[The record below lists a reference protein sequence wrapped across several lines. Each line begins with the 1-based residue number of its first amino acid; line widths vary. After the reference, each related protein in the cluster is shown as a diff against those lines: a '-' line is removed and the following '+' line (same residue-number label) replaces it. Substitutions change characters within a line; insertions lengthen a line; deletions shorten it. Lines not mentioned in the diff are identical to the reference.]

1 MNLDKDKLVIEELS
15 RMKSLFGYERG
26 KVISEQEFNEDTI
39 GSYERRDLQR
49 IDPGGSHLSAGDKAA
64 DKAAAEKAATSI
76 ATSGW
81 WDSYPTLTKFV
92 KNKTQFS
99 NWYAPQVKNKDTGA
113 IAAGQKLGVAN
124 PEWWEWFKDNRFYI
138 FNDVNNA
145 LAGVKWI
152 KSGKWAEKDG
162 VLTMTTDDGNS
173 FNTSTLT
180 WEKKKAVTEKPSA
193 PPQIP
198 TELKDINGVKAF
210 QDWLDENK
218 AGWASG
224 YANNIL
230 NKTGKG
236 YGRMGPRT
244 SKAWGLFKD
253 EYLNPQKLTQDI
265 PNITTQEIQQINA
278 GTQPQSDLGAQT
290 PVTNTTTT
298 TTSTETISQYPPD
311 EPGQPGEY
319 KDGWYYDEKSQQ
331 WYKPQ

>member
-26 KVISEQEFNEDTI
+26 KVISEQGLAGNASSGQASGGQLYGRTYNYDTAPASPMASLQTQRQFAQAMSQGGQLGFEDYPI
-39 GSYERRDLQR
+39 VDCSG
-49 IDPGGSHLSAGDKAA
+49 IVKIPMVPPGGKEQ
-64 DKAAAEKAATSI
+64 KEFMKN
-76 ATSGW
+76 SGLNPNSEENKKYYCSS
-81 WDSYPTLTKFV
+81 DAMKSYLAQLK
-92 KNKTQFS
+92 KTTNQ
-99 NWYAPQVKNKDTGA
+99 
-113 IAAGQKLGVAN
+113 
-124 PEWWEWFKDNRFYI
+124 
-138 FNDVNNA
+138 
-145 LAGVKWI
+145 
-152 KSGKWAEKDG
+152 
-162 VLTMTTDDGNS
+162 
-173 FNTSTLT
+173 NT
-180 WEKKKAVTEKPSA
+180 KKATAA

-198 TELKDINGVKAF
+198 SELKDINGVKAF

-224 YANNIL
+224 YANGVL
-230 NKTGKG
+230 NKLGKG

-244 SKAWGLFKD
+244 TKAWGLFKD

-265 PNITTQEIQQINA
+265 PDITTQEIQQINA
-278 GTQPQSDLGAQT
+278 GTQSKSDLGTQA

>member
-26 KVISEQEFNEDTI
+26 KVISEQEFNEDTTTGLGYGDALI
-39 GSYERRDLQR
+39 NKTPANTAAATNVNNTMSAEDRQFYVNKEYCSQKNGVVPQR
-49 IDPGGSHLSAGDKAA
+49 SVGGYMNIPQHKFSEVVKIYKITDAEIKAA
-64 DKAAAEKAATSI
+64 QATC
-76 ATSGW
+76 
-81 WDSYPTLTKFV
+81 PEV
-92 KNKTQFS
+92 KTQ
-99 NWYAPQVKNKDTGA
+99 QT
-113 IAAGQKLGVAN
+113 
-124 PEWWEWFKDNRFYI
+124 
-138 FNDVNNA
+138 
-145 LAGVKWI
+145 
-152 KSGKWAEKDG
+152 
-162 VLTMTTDDGNS
+162 NS
-173 FNTSTLT
+173 TP
-180 WEKKKAVTEKPSA
+180 KP

-319 KDGWYYDEKSQQ
+319 RDGWYYDEKSQQ

>member
-1 MNLDKDKLVIEELS
+1 MKLDKDKLVMEELS

-26 KVISEQEFNEDTI
+26 KVISEQKLNEDTTTGLGYGDALI
-39 GSYERRDLQR
+39 NKTPTSPMASLQTQKQFGQMMSQGGQFGFEDYP
-49 IDPGGSHLSAGDKAA
+49 IVDCTGYIKVPEVSPGGKEQ
-64 DKAAAEKAATSI
+64 KEFMKN
-76 ATSGW
+76 SGLNPNSEENKKYYCS
-81 WDSYPTLTKFV
+81 SYAMKSYLAQQ
-92 KNKTQFS
+92 NKTTNQ
-99 NWYAPQVKNKDTGA
+99 NTTKAPA
-113 IAAGQKLGVAN
+113 
-124 PEWWEWFKDNRFYI
+124 
-138 FNDVNNA
+138 
-145 LAGVKWI
+145 
-152 KSGKWAEKDG
+152 
-162 VLTMTTDDGNS
+162 
-173 FNTSTLT
+173 
-180 WEKKKAVTEKPSA
+180 A

-224 YANNIL
+224 YANGVL
-230 NKTGKG
+230 NKLGKG

-253 EYLNPQKLTQDI
+253 EYLNPQKLTQDV
-265 PNITTQEIQQINA
+265 PDITKQEIQQINA
-278 GTQPQSDLGAQT
+278 GTQPQSDLGTKA
-290 PVTNTTTT
+290 PVTNTTT

>member
-26 KVISEQEFNEDTI
+26 KVISEQKLDEDTI

-64 DKAAAEKAATSI
+64 DKAAAEKAATTI
-76 ATSGW
+76 ATNNTMSAEDRQFYVNKEYCSQKNGVVPQR
-81 WDSYPTLTKFV
+81 SVGGYFNIPQHKFSEVV
-92 KNKTQFS
+92 KKYKITDAEIKAAQATCPEVKTQ
-99 NWYAPQVKNKDTGA
+99 QT
-113 IAAGQKLGVAN
+113 
-124 PEWWEWFKDNRFYI
+124 
-138 FNDVNNA
+138 
-145 LAGVKWI
+145 
-152 KSGKWAEKDG
+152 
-162 VLTMTTDDGNS
+162 NS
-173 FNTSTLT
+173 TP
-180 WEKKKAVTEKPSA
+180 KP

-265 PNITTQEIQQINA
+265 SNITTQEIQQINA

-319 KDGWYYDEKSQQ
+319 RDGWYYDEKSQQ